1 VAHLFMGEWQEAL
14 AVAEDG
20 ARRFPGDADLAHWL
34 GTALEKAGRPAEA
47 MEKYRQA
54 IALRPD
60 LYQAEE
66 ALGHLLA
73 QSGRTDEAVQHFLR
87 SAKIRPDRAQPI
99 RALAMLLEAQG
110 NPAESLRLW
119 RQVLELAPNAS
130 TIQEAA
136 ANIHRL
142 QNGGTRRGLSPEGPR
157 PSGAP
162 GS

>member
-14 AVAEDG
+14 VVAEDG

-34 GTALEKAGRPAEA
+34 GTALEKAGRSTEA
-47 MEKYRQA
+47 VEKYRRA
-54 IALRPD
+54 ISLRPD

-66 ALGHLLA
+66 ALAHLLA
-73 QSGRTDEAVQHFLR
+73 QSGKPDEATQHFLR
-87 SAKIRPDRAQPI
+87 SAKIRPDRVQPI
-99 RALAMLLEAQG
+99 RALALLLEAQG

-119 RQVLELAPNAS
+119 RQVLELAPNGS

-142 QNGGTRRGLSPEGPR
+142 ETGGTRPGLSPQGFR
-157 PSGAP
+157 PPGAP